1 MEATYQVENGHFHHT
16 LIEIGC
22 AIFDD
27 LDSYHFLGFE
37 ILTLDDLAES
47 TLTQHIQDE
56 ISVPEN
62 SQSYRFL
69 YVSWKPPQS
78 SFCLLVASF
87 LRSKN
92 VVDIENVVTVLIVI
106 TVVLDSLTRF
116 CENSARIA

>member
-27 LDSYHFLGFE
+27 FDSYHFLGFE

-56 ISVPEN
+56 ISV
-62 SQSYRFL
+62 
-69 YVSWKPPQS
+69 
-78 SFCLLVASF
+78 LVASF

-106 TVVLDSLTRF
+106 AVVLDSLTRL